1 MAVFGMPWLTQGFG
15 LARSVVGLVALVLAC
30 AAQTAHAQAQPQA
43 QAQTQAAPEK
53 AAPPA
58 PEKAAPAA
66 PAETSC
72 ALADMQA
79 IAQQIHHPVDRKLKV
94 LEWLRDRSG
103 DCSVAQLLE
112 INANRAHWMGVA
124 DSAELAA
131 IIYMIWDSKASA
143 RPALLDALYGPRP
156 KEGKEGKEGKAN
168 WPKEPAAKKSKAQ
181 EPKVKE
187 AAAEPAHDSVFTRLY
202 RQALAEAEGL
212 QKTQNNLRAVLG
224 CEAKPGATPQC

>member
-30 AAQTAHAQAQPQA
+30 AAQTAHAQAQPQ
-43 QAQTQAAPEK
+43 TQAAPEK
-53 AAPPA
+53 EAPPA

-156 KEGKEGKEGKAN
+156 KEGKEVKEVKEGKAN
-168 WPKEPAAKKSKAQ
+168 WPKEPAAKKSKVQ

-187 AAAEPAHDSVFTRLY
+187 AAAEPVHDSVFTRLY
-202 RQALAEAEGL
+202 GQALAEAEGL

>member
-1 MAVFGMPWLTQGFG
+1 MAVFGMSWLTQGFG
-15 LARSVVGLVALVLAC
+15 LARSVTGLAALVLAC
-30 AAQTAHAQAQPQA
+30 AAQNVHAQAQT

-53 AAPPA
+53 AAP
-58 PEKAAPAA
+58 AAPPAL
-66 PAETSC
+66 AETSC

-156 KEGKEGKEGKAN
+156 REGKES

-181 EPKVKE
+181 EPNVKG

-212 QKTQNNLRAVLG
+212 EKTQNNLRAVLG

>member
-1 MAVFGMPWLTQGFG
+1 MAVFGMSWVTQGFG
-15 LARSVVGLVALVLAC
+15 LARSVAGLAALVLAC
-30 AAQTAHAQAQPQA
+30 AAHTTHA

-53 AAPPA
+53 AAP
-58 PEKAAPAA
+58 AAPPA

-112 INANRAHWMGVA
+112 LNANRAHWMGVA

-131 IIYMIWDSKASA
+131 IIYIIWDSKASA

-156 KEGKEGKEGKAN
+156 KEGKEGKAN

-187 AAAEPAHDSVFTRLY
+187 AAAEPVHDSVFTRLY
-202 RQALAEAEGL
+202 GQALAEAEGL
-212 QKTQNNLRAVLG
+212 QKTHNNLRAVLG

>member
-1 MAVFGMPWLTQGFG
+1 
-15 LARSVVGLVALVLAC
+15 
-30 AAQTAHAQAQPQA
+30 
-43 QAQTQAAPEK
+43 
-53 AAPPA
+53 
-58 PEKAAPAA
+58 
-66 PAETSC
+66 
-72 ALADMQA
+72 MQA

-103 DCSVAQLLE
+103 DCSAAQLLE
-112 INANRAHWMGVA
+112 LNANRPHWMGVA

-156 KEGKEGKEGKAN
+156 KEGREGKAN
-168 WPKEPAAKKSKAQ
+168 WPKEPAAKKSKVQ

-187 AAAEPAHDSVFTRLY
+187 AVAEPAHDSVFTRLY
-202 RQALAEAEGL
+202 GQALAEAEGL

-224 CEAKPGATPQC
+224 CEAKLGATPQC